1 MGEISSI
8 RVLFVRK
15 AENMYKIIFVR
26 DVMYSIEQELII
38 KEKDLLKTLSL
49 LISNNYVIGKVK
61 ILNESENKHE

>member
-1 MGEISSI
+1 
-8 RVLFVRK
+8 
-15 AENMYKIIFVR
+15 MYKIIFVR